1 MIINNK
7 VYRHY
12 PKIREEDI
20 GKDTSN
26 LFVDTMNF
34 ANNYLKAIGGDYD
47 GENVMILKHSISSN
61 WCVSTALNALKGSR
75 ARFTTT

>member
-20 GKDTSN
+20 EKDTSN

-34 ANNYLKAIGGDYD
+34 ANNYLKAIGGDY
-47 GENVMILKHSISSN
+47 ELS
-61 WCVSTALNALKGSR
+61 LL
-75 ARFTTT
+75 